1 MSLTTSAEKLSEP
14 EAQAVPAGIS
24 GNDNKVNAAV
34 LEAQHD
40 SHDKPTRTIK
50 GARWAVV
57 VLSILSSTFLYAL
70 DNTVTANVRP
80 SMIETFGNRV
90 EWLTWLSVS
99 YPMGE
104 VGMSPLWYVLEMF

>member
-1 MSLTTSAEKLSEP
+1 MPSEQAGSTDISCNGGKTNSGVP
-14 EAQAVPAGIS
+14 KAQLDN
-24 GNDNKVNAAV
+24 NDKS
-34 LEAQHD
+34 E
-40 SHDKPTRTIK
+40 RTIK
-50 GARWAVV
+50 GARWAVI
-57 VLSILSSTFLYAL
+57 VLSVLSSTFLYAL

-104 VGMSPLWYVLEMF
+104 VGMNPLWYVCLFFHAE